1 MVAGPGVQTGGE
13 LVVAHRMH
21 GSQGA
26 GSMRVPQGPL
36 VVDCQGL

>member
-13 LVVAHRMH
+13 LVVAYRVH

-36 VVDCQGL
+36 VCEW